1 MTDEEFQLLL
11 KNHFNPTSSANFQK
25 AISDSIQEA
34 FADFEKKFDA
44 TEKVIDDY
52 LAK

>member
-34 FADFEKKFDA
+34 FADFEKKFDE